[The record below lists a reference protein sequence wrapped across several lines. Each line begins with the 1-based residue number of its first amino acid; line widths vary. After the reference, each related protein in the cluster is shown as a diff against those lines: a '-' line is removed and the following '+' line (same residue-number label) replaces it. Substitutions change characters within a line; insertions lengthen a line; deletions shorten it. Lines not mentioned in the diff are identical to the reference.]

1 MNPCSKT
8 FLTHLENKFSS
19 FFFFFFSFKCGTSKQ
34 VGTKMK
40 VSDIWSRNCGGVILS
55 VSLPVGFSSSQG
67 EKLVGRRAQGPG
79 WVTLVLLFSTVSPG
93 AAVASKGRPCC
104 W

>member
-1 MNPCSKT
+1 MNPCSKNL
-8 FLTHLENKFSS
+8 LTHLKNTS
-19 FFFFFFSFKCGTSKQ
+19 FLFLKCGTSKQ

-40 VSDIWSRNCGGVILS
+40 VLVLGLWWSHPVHLPLGGLR
-55 VSLPVGFSSSQG
+55 LRQE
-67 EKLVGRRAQGPG
+67 EKLVEYRAQGPG
-79 WVTLVLLFSTVSPG
+79 WVTLFLLFSMVSPG